1 VCWIERIVCRTV
13 ETTQPGDPATWLTH
27 QDDASLHRFDVSNQG
42 AHEVAVHGWNELRF
56 NSETEIRVASA
67 LERAGVLFLPN
78 CLARLGPPNGRVN
91 READFLICHEGIW
104 DILEVDGQPFH
115 PASLSAQ
122 EHERDRLFKA
132 HGILIVEHFDAARC
146 FSDADGVV
154 RDFLQV

>member
-1 VCWIERIVCRTV
+1 
-13 ETTQPGDPATWLTH
+13 
-27 QDDASLHRFDVSNQG
+27 
-42 AHEVAVHGWNELRF
+42 
-56 NSETEIRVASA
+56 
-67 LERAGVLFLPN
+67 VLFLPN

-91 READFLICHEGIW
+91 RQAAFLICHEGIW